1 MNYPKCIAHI
11 SPEHKAAY
19 DFSKKKKTKNTKK
32 NPQQTNSQYHC
43 PGGLHFPT
51 DRNNLIQ
58 SLFLKKRLQSAWEYG
73 PEVKTLVLETYKS

>member
-1 MNYPKCIAHI
+1 MT
-11 SPEHKAAY
+11 SV
-19 DFSKKKKTKNTKK
+19 KKKKQKIPKK
-32 NPQQTNSQYHC
+32 NPNKQTQYHC